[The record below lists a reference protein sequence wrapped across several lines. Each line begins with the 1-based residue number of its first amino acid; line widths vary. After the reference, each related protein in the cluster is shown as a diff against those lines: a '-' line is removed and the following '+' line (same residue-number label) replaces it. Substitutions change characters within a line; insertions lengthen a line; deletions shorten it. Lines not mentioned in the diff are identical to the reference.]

1 MKAAFTILQAMLIM
15 VLALSLASMAL
26 PWSIET
32 VGQSM
37 DLSEFKTIKSQFDE
51 CNERIIE
58 TARTGSTNKC
68 MFNIKRGELSGRG
81 EGIYYKLLS
90 SAPLCDASTLVE
102 IDPRNHIWQECNVS
116 GKQRIYGLLWKFPS
130 SLNVSGQGMQGNQMV
145 GQTPLAQINF
155 AGQPLN
161 FVTLTLYVNFQYQ
174 PGQTGNIVELSRV
187 DVTQTNITLKVK
199 IS

>member
-15 VLALSLASMAL
+15 VLALSLVSMAL
-26 PWSIET
+26 PWTIET

-37 DLSEFKTIKSQFDE
+37 DLAEFKTIKSQFDE

-68 MFNIKRGELSGRG
+68 MFNIKRGELSGRT

-130 SLNVSGQGMQGNQMV
+130 SLNVSGQGIQGNQMA
-145 GQTPLAQINF
+145 GQTTTANISFLNPINF
-155 AGQPLN
+155 N
-161 FVTLTLYVNFQYQ
+161 TLTLYVNFQYQ
-174 PGQTGNIVELSRV
+174 PGQVGNVVELSRV